1 MTQAANPTYLTTEDI
16 AARYDVN
23 EDTARRWIR
32 TGRIPGVRIGGA
44 YRVRL
49 DDLQRLEREGED
61 FSSEQPGPD
70 PEIEALLE
78 QLEDIAATLP
88 NGQALDNVVGQLRQ
102 ALSKPSEEAVILGQ
116 IENLLRERQTRTV
129 PIELRPARGDAQLSR
144 IIQSEPALLEFV
156 EPF

>member
-70 PEIEALLE
+70 PEIESLLE
-78 QLEDIAATLP
+78 QLEDFAASLP
-88 NGQALDNVVGQLRQ
+88 NGQTLDNLVGQLRQ
-102 ALSKPSEEAVILGQ
+102 ALSRPSEEAAILGQ
-116 IENLLRERQTRTV
+116 IENLLRERSSRAV
-129 PIELRPARGDAQLSR
+129 PIELRPERGDAQLSR